1 MHGATASLLLCAVAL
16 QMFCASS
23 LLHSRPSTVGRRQC
37 VLLRSSA
44 GDDAD
49 GSGKSYQAGQGFGKK
64 KEPVVAAAESVG
76 SKAAEGVSTTA
87 AMSTSEAPP
96 RLYESPR
103 QRREAELDDKIRRL
117 QEEEDL
123 LATDPSVGAVPELV
137 ANRMITRI
145 AVLAGVPVFGGL
157 AIFVG
162 AFFYAKKFDIVLQPS
177 IVAYATQAPFIL
189 GLLGITYGILSA
201 SWDVEEPGSFWGF
214 KEAKINFSRIQEGVK
229 RTGDN
234 AALKEEIEK
243 EKSRL
248 GR

>member
-1 MHGATASLLLCAVAL
+1 MRLFLLSVLLLCGYA
-16 QMFCASS
+16 ASS
-23 LLHSRPSTVGRRQC
+23 RFVLRPLVGRRRC
-37 VLLRSSA
+37 GVSALKSSA
-44 GDDAD
+44 SDDTD
-49 GSGKSYQAGQGFGKK
+49 NGKSYQAGQGFGKK
-64 KEPVVAAAESVG
+64 KEPVIAAAVG
-76 SKAAEGVSTTA
+76 EPGAASTLAAGDATTA
-87 AMSTSEAPP
+87 AAPTSAAPP

-117 QEEEDL
+117 REEEDL

-162 AFFYAKKFDIVLQPS
+162 AFFYAKKYDMVLQPS
-177 IVAYATQAPFIL
+177 IVAYATQVPFIL

-201 SWDVEEPGSFWGF
+201 SWDVEEPGSFLGF
-214 KEAKINFSRIQEGVK
+214 KEAGTNFERIKEGVT
-229 RTGDN
+229 RTGDT
-234 AALKEEIEK
+234 AKLKEEIEK